1 MSYAVV
7 RAVEVT
13 PCEDYMQFIVKVSFL
28 HGVFSWYSGFP
39 LFLKT
44 SASNSNSIWI
54 VPTLVKR
61 VLLVLVPRMLVRV
74 KLKLNPQGIH
84 IKTDIT
90 AFFVNFFMHSPK
102 RDRMGKYTDFRLNT
116 LSETKICNL
125 HPKARRRVS
134 PSLLYGSPPP
144 GGGGVGAC
152 HSRFAVFFPLSSFC
166 ISSLLYINAPSIIIR
181 IIQEMETSKTSS

>member
-7 RAVEVT
+7 RALEVT
-13 PCEDYMQFIVKVSFL
+13 PCEDYMQFIVKVSFP

-61 VLLVLVPRMLVRV
+61 VLLVLVPRILVRV
-74 KLKLNPQGIH
+74 KLKLNPQGSH

-125 HPKARRRVS
+125 HPKARRR
-134 PSLLYGSPPP
+134 
-144 GGGGVGAC
+144 GVGAC
-152 HSRFAVFFPLSSFC
+152 HSRFAVFFPLPSFC